1 VNRIQIKIIFALFL
15 YQKLIIIQEMLHRIK
30 FKTYKF
36 IRFERKELLIKT
48 LIAFNLILEKENF
61 IYFTNDFTDISL
73 DISDSSPKLI
83 LALNV

>member
-1 VNRIQIKIIFALFL
+1 M
-15 YQKLIIIQEMLHRIK
+15 IIIQEMLHRIK